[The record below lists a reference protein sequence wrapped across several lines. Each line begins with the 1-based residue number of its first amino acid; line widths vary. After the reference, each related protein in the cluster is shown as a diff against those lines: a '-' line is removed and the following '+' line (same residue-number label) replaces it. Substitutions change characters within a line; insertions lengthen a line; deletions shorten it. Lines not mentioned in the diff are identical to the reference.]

1 MKKLV
6 LMLSAALISMA
17 AQATIYVTGGNVTGA
32 PAAWNPD
39 GSLGVNRNFFCK

>member
-17 AQATIYVTGGNVTGA
+17 AQATIYVTGGSVTGA
-32 PAAWNPD
+32 PAAWNPENP
-39 GSLGVNRNFFCK
+39 LQVELLHI